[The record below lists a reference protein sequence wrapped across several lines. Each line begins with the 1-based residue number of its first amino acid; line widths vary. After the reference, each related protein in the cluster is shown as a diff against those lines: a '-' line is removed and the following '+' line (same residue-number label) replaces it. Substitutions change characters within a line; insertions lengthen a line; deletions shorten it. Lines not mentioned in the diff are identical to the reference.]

1 MNMELYNPSKT
12 AMTKYLFFTGKG
24 GVGKTSIA
32 CATAVSLADSGE
44 KVLLV
49 STDPASN
56 LQDVFGLELSDK
68 GTEIKEAP
76 GLVVANLDPL
86 AAAAEY
92 RESVIGPYRGKLP
105 ESAIQN
111 MEEQL
116 SGSCTVE
123 IAAFNEFSNFLTD
136 DKKAEDFDCII
147 FDTAPTGHT
156 LRMLQLPSAWSGFIS
171 ESKHGASCLGQL
183 SGLDSKKAVYKKA
196 AETLADGSLT
206 TLILVTRPEKAPI
219 LEAKRASDELGALG
233 INNQMLVINGILETH
248 AANDKVETALFEK
261 QQTALKGIPNSL
273 LKNSVTMVPLRAYNI
288 TGIKNVRRMLSDA
301 GVTLEKS
308 AEGIPNYYKLDDIVD
323 EIHQSGKKI
332 IFTMGKGG
340 VGKTTIAAAIAL
352 GLSRKGQKVRLATT
366 DPADNLNLVV
376 GQEKEIAVSHID
388 EKGELKKYQE
398 EVLTKA
404 RQTMSEEDLE
414 YVKEDLRSP
423 CTQEIAVFRAFAE
436 IVAKSKDET
445 VVLDTAPTGHTI
457 LLLESTENYNQQIEN
472 TGGEVSDAERELLPR
487 LKNPDDTEVIIVTLA
502 ETTPVYEAKRLS
514 DDLKRAGLTVRWWVV
529 NASYSMTETASGF
542 LRTKAKEEVH
552 WIQKVNEISD
562 GNYAVIPWK
571 PFEVK
576 GKNLYRLLQT
586 DRCRK

>member
-1 MNMELYNPSKT
+1 MNMELYDPLKT
-12 AMTKYLFFTGKG
+12 AKTKYLFFTGKG

-32 CATAVSLADSGE
+32 CATAVALADSGQ
-44 KVLLV
+44 KVLLI

-111 MEEQL
+111 IEEQL

-136 DKKAEDFDCII
+136 DKKAEDFDCIL

-156 LRMLQLPSAWSGFIS
+156 LRMLQLPSAWSGFIN

-183 SGLDSKKAVYKKA
+183 SGLESKKAVYKKA
-196 AETLADGSLT
+196 VETLADGGLT
-206 TLILVTRPEKAPI
+206 TLVLVTRPETAPI
-219 LEAKRASDELGALG
+219 VEAQRASEELGALG
-233 INNQMLVINGILETH
+233 INNQVLVINGILQFHDT
-248 AANDKVETALFEK
+248 NDKVETALFEK

-273 LKNSVTMVPLRAYNI
+273 LKRSITMVPLRAYNI
-288 TGIKNVRRMLSDA
+288 TGIENVRHMLSYS
-301 GVTLEKS
+301 GS
-308 AEGIPNYYKLDDIVD
+308 AATGTISNISNAYQLSDIVD
-323 EIHQSGKKI
+323 EIYESDKKV

-340 VGKTTIAAAIAL
+340 VGKTTVATAIAL
-352 GLSRKGQKVRLATT
+352 GLSKKGKKVRLATT
-366 DPADNLNLVV
+366 DPADHLNLVV
-376 GQEKEIAVSHID
+376 GKESGISVSHID
-388 EKGELKKYQE
+388 EKVELEKYQE

-436 IVAKSKDET
+436 IVAKSKNET

-457 LLLESTENYNQQIEN
+457 LLLESTQSYNQQIEN
-472 TGGEVSDAERELLPR
+472 SGGDVSDAEKELLPR
-487 LKNPDDTEVIIVTLA
+487 LKNPNDTEVIIVTLA
-502 ETTPVYEAKRLS
+502 ETTPFYEAQRLS
-514 DDLKRAGLTVRWWVV
+514 DDLKRAGLTVKWWVI
-529 NASYSMTETASGF
+529 NASYSLMDTTSEF
-542 LRTKAKEEVH
+542 LKAKTANESQ
-552 WIQKVNEISD
+552 WIQKVSEISK
-562 GNYAVIPWK
+562 GQYAVIPWK

-576 GKNLYRLLQT
+576 GEKLLELI
-586 DRCRK
+586 